1 MEGGTLAALGRL
13 EGITPSRLWTHLD
26 PEVRTLAARSFYAHD
41 WGDVGTRREADLAI
55 AQTLRFREASVRK
68 LTVEKRVE
76 YLARAVRPSDTL
88 AHSLLLALHLEQRR
102 PLLAAFLDELGVPHH
117 DGLIAEDH
125 DMTAPD
131 PQPLRRAA
139 SQLLQRFPP
148 MRSKSTSRPCS
159 PWMPRCG
166 PRSPRSSPSGGRPRT
181 ARSQG
186 GLDAFGI
193 GR

>member
-41 WGDVGTRREADLAI
+41 WGDGGTRREADLAI

-148 MRSKSTSRPCS
+148 HEVEVYFATLLTMDAEVWAPLAEILSERGKAED
-159 PWMPRCG
+159 G
-166 PRSPRSSPSGGRPRT
+166 PLARRT
-181 ARSQG
+181 
-186 GLDAFGI
+186 
-193 GR
+193 